1 MEIEKKT
8 SGVSSHQIDVFGLE
22 FLNKNI
28 DNLSVRVI
36 EVQKDFLEHHVM
48 YNASSVL
55 QNWVFAWSRC
65 RVWCVPTLHI
75 VWSLLRDAAHKIY

>member
-55 QNWVFAWSRC
+55 QN
-65 RVWCVPTLHI
+65 
-75 VWSLLRDAAHKIY
+75 